1 MPRAAAK
8 VGWGHGRRNNRER
21 WQTGS
26 SLMRPMPT
34 WKRALPVKMTFPARR
49 TGRDGVTPLS
59 IEFWQDGNH
68 RLHDRLVYARP
79 APDWAWQPSAF
90 ILSLT
95 LSQDLSAIGFGA
107 RKGETGLFQHARG
120 GHGGFVAIGR
130 ADNLHADWQAGCVF
144 QGTAVAG
151 TRIKTPDPPKQHC
164 RNKVAARHL
173 RDFAS

>member
-1 MPRAAAK
+1 MPHAAAK
-8 VGWGHGRRNNRER
+8 VGWGHGRRNNRGR

-49 TGRDGVTPLS
+49 TGRDGEL
-59 IEFWQDGNH
+59 H
-68 RLHDRLVYARP
+68 RSVSSFGRMATTGYTTGWFMRDLHPTGRGK
-79 APDWAWQPSAF
+79 PSAF
-90 ILSLT
+90 ILRLYPKT
-95 LSQDLSAIGFGA
+95 LSAIGFGA

-144 QGTAVAG
+144 SQGHSRGRQLA
-151 TRIKTPDPPKQHC
+151 
-164 RNKVAARHL
+164 
-173 RDFAS
+173 